1 MSGEGNSERDPT
13 AAGDL
18 SMKTCVLTMSYI
30 TSKVDLNINIIKNS
44 HFPSQAA
51 DVTSKIKD
59 RIILHINY
67 DQGRFM
73 DLVEFDPGDLSN
85 GIGIGDNYSPGK

>member
-1 MSGEGNSERDPT
+1 MCLNN
-13 AAGDL
+13 
-18 SMKTCVLTMSYI
+18 VLYI
-30 TSKVDLNINIIKNS
+30 TSKVDLNINIIKNC

-59 RIILHINY
+59 RIILYIDY